1 MADLTIESIA
11 IEITTS
17 VEKADKALEKLEKN
31 LLILKAACTG
41 GLEGA
46 ESFAKGVK
54 QIAEASKGFNSV
66 DGDKIKNAAS
76 ALRSL
81 KSIGDIGNLSNAAHQ
96 MKNLQKISETVA
108 AMPEIDSTK
117 ISRIRAFGNA
127 FKSLSQIGEIPDLS
141 KLANS
146 LQPLVSATNAIN
158 QTDMSN
164 FAANMQQLAAGMQ
177 PLSGMQNHNFSS
189 VVRGLE
195 RLPSIS
201 KSLSHMNFGTFAR
214 QMQQVATAIQ
224 PLSRQ
229 MRSLSSSFSRL
240 PAPVQ
245 QAVTSMM
252 NYNTSVQNATT
263 RTSGFGKSLK
273 LLNFTA
279 MYFAV
284 KRVVN
289 ILGQFITSSNEYV
302 ENLNLFTVTMG
313 EAADEALKFAN
324 TVNEA
329 MGIDVSQWIQNQGV
343 FKQMTSG
350 FGMVEEKANMVSK
363 NLTQLGYDIS
373 SYYNISVESAMQ
385 KLQSG
390 MAGEIMPLRSLG
402 YALDE
407 ATIKQVALNHGITEN
422 VTNMS
427 QAQKAQLRYIAIME
441 QSTNAMGDMAR
452 TIESP
457 ANQIRILESRIQTLK
472 RAIGDS
478 LMPVVSA
485 ALPYVTAF
493 VQIVGEA
500 FRNLAEFMGF
510 ELPKFDYSD
519 LITKDNKAVADS
531 FDEATA
537 ASKAF
542 KGTLSSIDQ
551 LNIIGS
557 KSETSTGTGN
567 NLGADLNLEL
577 PSYDFLGNLK
587 NETSEAYNTL
597 KDFLKRVQPIAE
609 KIAAVLATM
618 FALKGVANF
627 IESIKSIGGAFKI
640 LNSSMLGKL
649 AIGITAGVAAFM
661 QFRKVVKDL
670 ATGNGGMGSLIGSIG
685 AVTAGATALV
695 ALGNPIGAV
704 VAVLGAAIGAI
715 QGANEVVAE
724 LNATIERNMLFTHG
738 TATITEIA
746 DAFSDWAGKAKQV
759 NDQIIDQYGE
769 LEKDRAKVDEL
780 YETVK
785 SVAGIQIDFS
795 KFTPADA
802 EALKGPFDEL
812 ATYLKTDFEET
823 AKTIVSDL
831 EGIFA
836 SAKIAQPLIDEVTK
850 GYQEIIDLFGS
861 NIDKAQTT
869 VKTYLSKIAA
879 SGTLTAAEQADFQKN
894 YQLIMDTAN
903 LEDNKNLDYAL
914 KQFNEL
920 DLSKIDFETDTTAQ
934 EMLRNIMTEANA
946 YQDSIMSRL
955 TEEQK
960 NLMVMLEE
968 LEIHYNAGV
977 LDQSQYEESKALLEQ
992 SAEIFTAN
1000 AVQQLNDLANK
1011 ISTVQDAAGLQV
1023 RNASREMSPDLLDT
1037 NLAIGARGWL
1047 VSLFDPKGTEKLAQD
1062 LAASRYL
1069 DNSGIFAAT
1078 QELKDQ
1084 INDIRSTELDLKA
1097 KISSDNQI
1105 AQQII
1110 NGENIEAKVTLYP
1123 AYSLNAEAAKWAEKA
1138 GNWIEQGLESGW
1150 NISTWENYNKEL
1162 ADAGAKAFC
1171 EKYGI
1176 HSPSTL
1182 FESFGEY
1189 MMKGLTNGIDGG
1201 RKDVLASLD
1210 NTAIAMEQQM
1220 KDVKFDIPV
1229 YTEEY
1234 VDKTL
1239 NATWRGSFGSMQ
1251 GTAQAPQYKG
1261 ADRQAMTDAGNAYA
1275 QNGIPINVEI
1285 ALQSYVELDGEQVG
1299 QAEAQ
1304 YQQKQM
1310 AYSNGYGY

>member
-96 MKNLQKISETVA
+96 MKNLQKISDTVA
-108 AMPEIDSTK
+108 AMPEIDKTK

-127 FKSLSQIGEIPDLS
+127 FKSLSQIEKIPDLS

-146 LQPLVSATNAIN
+146 LQPLVSATNALN
-158 QTDMSN
+158 QADMSN

-350 FGMVEEKANMVSK
+350 FGMVEEKANLVSK

-407 ATIKQVALNHGITEN
+407 AMIKQVALNHGITEN

-577 PSYDFLGNLK
+577 LSYDFLGNLK

-597 KDFLKRVQPIAE
+597 KDFWKRIQPIVTGAAAA
-609 KIAAVLATM
+609 IAAIFAVKGAT
-618 FALKGVANF
+618 NF
-627 IESIKSIGGAFKI
+627 INTIKDIGSAF
-640 LNSSMLGKL
+640 NSLKSSNL
-649 AIGITAGVAAFM
+649 AKVTSGIMAGVTAFL
-661 QFRKVVKDL
+661 QFRNVVKDL
-670 ATGNGGMGSLIGSIG
+670 TKGNGSLVALIGSIG
-685 AVTAGATALV
+685 AV
-695 ALGNPIGAV
+695 V
-704 VAVLGAAIGAI
+704 VAVGAFIALKNPLGAALTLIGAGL
-715 QGANEVVAE
+715 GAIAGYVDGIKEKAE
-724 LNATIERNMLFTHG
+724 EDAMAKITASFERGVTP
-738 TATITEIA
+738 ISDVA
-746 DAFSDWAGKAKQV
+746 DALERVAGDLTSSEQDYLNRKESLKSISDNAKTVGDNINTMISELKGMETVSPEVTENLKTAFEELATASKKYIEESNNNFKLYILANQDMLKAQGFNV
-759 NDQIIDQYGE
+759 SSMVEIINQGTQNAE
-769 LEKDRAKVDEL
+769 ESIESLQARAKEL
-780 YETVK
+780 SDQQF
-785 SVAGIQIDFS
+785 SVGLN
-795 KFTPADA
+795 T
-802 EALKGPFDEL
+802 DEL
-812 ATYLKTDFEET
+812 AELETINMQLLEMSGVDIDFGVDIKGVTDVLENIASIKFKDADTAAQNMEKAFSVAADAYSTLYT
-823 AKTIVSDL
+823 AKEEMMKDIDRL
-831 EGIFA
+831 E
-836 SAKIAQPLIDEVTK
+836 
-850 GYQEIIDLFGS
+850 LFG
-861 NIDKAQTT
+861 D
-869 VKTYLSKIAA
+869 
-879 SGTLTAAEQADFQKN
+879 
-894 YQLIMDTAN
+894 
-903 LEDNKNLDYAL
+903 LDDS
-914 KQFNEL
+914 Q
-920 DLSKIDFETDTTAQ
+920 I
-934 EMLRNIMTEANA
+934 EMLRNAIEFIFDVEETALDETFSKPLNSIIAQAEILDSSTKANIA
-946 YQDSIMSRL
+946 LATAKGFDAAAN
-955 TEEQK
+955 T
-960 NLMVMLEE
+960 
-968 LEIHYNAGV
+968 GFG
-977 LDQSQYEESKALLEQ
+977 ALLNED
-992 SAEIFTAN
+992 FRAN
-1000 AVQQLNDLANK
+1000 YFSGKDIETINREKYQE
-1011 ISTVQDAAGLQV
+1011 TVGDAAPYLEDTINRLYSAFAQRGLGKDVVDRMRENGKNVVQGAADGIEENSAV
-1023 RNASREMSPDLLDT
+1023 AVNAIKAVADETERAWRDETKTHSPSEVYTELGGYVPDG
-1037 NLAIGARGWL
+1037 LAIGILNGK
-1047 VSLFDPKGTEKLAQD
+1047 PKVLSAIDE
-1062 LAASRYL
+1062 
-1069 DNSGIFAAT
+1069 I
-1078 QELKDQ
+1078 
-1084 INDIRSTELDLKA
+1084 
-1097 KISSDNQI
+1097 
-1105 AQQII
+1105 
-1110 NGENIEAKVTLYP
+1110 
-1123 AYSLNAEAAKWAEKA
+1123 
-1138 GNWIEQGLESGW
+1138 
-1150 NISTWENYNKEL
+1150 
-1162 ADAGAKAFC
+1162 AKAMR
-1171 EKYGI
+1171 ERM
-1176 HSPSTL
+1176 S
-1182 FESFGEY
+1182 
-1189 MMKGLTNGIDGG
+1189 GLQIEMPTYSEE
-1201 RKDVLASLD
+1201 DVS
-1210 NTAIAMEQQM
+1210 
-1220 KDVKFDIPV
+1220 KS
-1229 YTEEY
+1229 
-1234 VDKTL
+1234 L

-1251 GTAQAPQYKG
+1251 GTAQAPQYQG

-1299 QAEAQ
+1299 QAAAQ
-1304 YQQKQM
+1304 YQQQQM
-1310 AYSNGYGY
+1310 AYSNGY